1 MSIFDS
7 THHTIPPRPILR
19 LRRDPSPHKMN
30 QIILF
35 SVLLVLG
42 IICIFPFLW
51 MISTSFKYAV
61 DALTTT
67 PNLLPVS
74 QKTGR
79 FYLDLDNY
87 RRIFGYG
94 AGRALLNSFIV
105 VAVLIPSKLFLDA
118 LAAYA
123 FARIPF
129 PGRDRLFS
137 LLLASIMVPGVALLI
152 PRVYITK
159 VFGIYDTLWALI
171 IPSLISIWDI
181 FLMRQFFLTIP
192 QELEEVAMLDGASR
206 LRIFLQV
213 IVPNAQPVLAVVVI
227 TSFIFHWNDLIW
239 PLVTLNNPDNYTLPV
254 ELSLLSSLVP
264 QPQLTMA
271 GATIAVIPV
280 FIVFLIFQRRILQG
294 ITLTGLKG

>member
-1 MSIFDS
+1 MSIFGS
-7 THHTIPPRPILR
+7 THHTVPPRPALH

-30 QIILF
+30 QVILF
-35 SVLLVLG
+35 SILLVLG
-42 IICIFPFLW
+42 IICVFPFLW

-79 FYLDLDNY
+79 FYLDFDNY

-137 LLLASIMVPGVALLI
+137 ILLASIMVPGVALLI

-159 VFGIYDTLWALI
+159 VLGIYDTLWALV
-171 IPSLISIWDI
+171 IPSLISVWDI

-192 QELEEVAMLDGASR
+192 QELEEVAMLDGAGR